1 VPFAYPIALELT
13 GRRCVVVGGDAIAE
27 SKARALLEA
36 GAEVTVVAADAAP
49 GLADLAGRGDLV
61 IERRS
66 YRPGDLAGAA
76 LVVSCD
82 PAHHAAVF
90 AEADACGVLCNAV
103 DDVPHSHF
111 AAPSVVRRGDLVLT
125 VSTGGRSPALAKR
138 LRRRLAEEYS
148 SDYGVLVDLLGA
160 ARASAL
166 AARTCDFATWA
177 ARWEDV
183 LRNEGDLLVLI
194 RAGRPAEVVAW
205 VVDRLG
211 GAQPCDLKPCSS
223 SPQASGSVR

>member
-1 VPFAYPIALELT
+1 MPFAYPIALELT
-13 GRRCVVVGGDAIAE
+13 GRRCVVVGSDAIA
-27 SKARALLEA
+27 STKAQGLREA
-36 GAEVTVVAADAAP
+36 GADVTV
-49 GLADLAGRGDLV
+49 LADF
-61 IERRS
+61 
-66 YRPGDLAGAA
+66 RPGDLAGAF

-82 PAHHAAVF
+82 PAHHAAVY
-90 AEADACGVLCNAV
+90 AEADAGGVLCNAV

-138 LRRRLAEEYS
+138 LRRRLADEYS
-148 SDYGVLVDLLGA
+148 SEYGVLVDLLGA

-166 AARTCDFATWA
+166 ATRTCDFATWA

-183 LRNEGDLLVLI
+183 LRAEDDLLALV

-211 GAQPCDLKPCSS
+211 GDQPCALKLASS